1 MSPQLRKSIQN
12 FLTDYQN
19 KLTELSKLGLNGY
32 EWDDSNTWLEKATR
46 LLQQSIVEDYKI
58 PEDYSWAGLK
68 NGVIVELAR
77 DSLSLH
83 HDHIDEIIP
92 IRLEQ

>member
-1 MSPQLRKSIQN
+1 MSPQLRQTIQN
-12 FLTDYQN
+12 FLVDYN
-19 KLTELSKLGLNGY
+19 
-32 EWDDSNTWLEKATR
+32 NTPNDLHFDAQFLAKATR

-68 NGVIVELAR
+68 NGVIIELSR

-92 IRLEQ
+92 IKLDQ

>member
-1 MSPQLRKSIQN
+1 MSPELRKTVQDFLVDYDNTVDN
-12 FLTDYQN
+12 FTSLADYD
-19 KLTELSKLGLNGY
+19 L
-32 EWDDSNTWLEKATR
+32 WLETAVN
-46 LLQQSIVEDYKI
+46 LLQQSVVDDYKI

-68 NGVIVELAR
+68 NGVIVDLSR

>member
-1 MSPQLRKSIQN
+1 MSPQLRKTVQD
-12 FLTDYQN
+12 FLVDY
-19 KLTELSKLGLNGY
+19 
-32 EWDDSNTWLEKATR
+32 DNTVNDFTSLADYDLWLETAVN
-46 LLQQSIVEDYKI
+46 LLQQSVVDDYKI

-68 NGVIVELAR
+68 NGVIVDLSR

>member
-1 MSPQLRKSIQN
+1 MSPQLRKTVQDFLVDYDNTVDN
-12 FLTDYQN
+12 FTSLADYD
-19 KLTELSKLGLNGY
+19 L
-32 EWDDSNTWLEKATR
+32 WLETAVN
-46 LLQQSIVEDYKI
+46 LLQQSVVDDYKI

-68 NGVIVELAR
+68 NGVIVDLSR